1 MEKELSYRNKQKK
14 ENFIEKLKE
23 KQELSYN
30 PNWLEELANVEI
42 IENLIERNNQK
53 IKNTTY
59 RTMEKYYKE
68 ENEKLTEQMN
78 KIKINMFEIGDV
90 IKHIVIKRNGVVVGK
105 VNNLLQVEIDDNGKK
120 IVIGCHPNNLQKL

>member
-14 ENFIEKLKE
+14 ENFINKLKE
-23 KQELSYN
+23 KQESNYN
-30 PNWLEELANVEI
+30 PNWFEELASVEI

-59 RTMEKYYKE
+59 KTMEQYYKE

>member
-14 ENFIEKLKE
+14 ENFIDKLKE
-23 KQELSYN
+23 KQELNYN
-30 PNWLEELANVEI
+30 PNWFEELASVEI

-59 RTMEKYYKE
+59 KTMEQYYKE

>member
-1 MEKELSYRNKQKK
+1 MEKELSYRNRQKK
-14 ENFIEKLKE
+14 ENFIDKLKE
-23 KQELSYN
+23 KQELNYN
-30 PNWLEELANVEI
+30 PNWFEELASVEI

-59 RTMEKYYKE
+59 KTMEQYYKE

>member
-1 MEKELSYRNKQKK
+1 MEKELSYRNRQKK
-14 ENFIEKLKE
+14 ENFIDKLKE
-23 KQELSYN
+23 KQELNYN
-30 PNWLEELANVEI
+30 PNWFEELASVEI

-59 RTMEKYYKE
+59 KTMEQYYKE
-68 ENEKLTEQMN
+68 ENERLTEQMN

-90 IKHIVIKRNGVVVGK
+90 IKHIVIKRNGIVVGK

>member
-14 ENFIEKLKE
+14 ENFIDKLKE
-23 KQELSYN
+23 KQESNYN
-30 PNWLEELANVEI
+30 PNWFEELASVEI

-59 RTMEKYYKE
+59 KTMEQYYKE